1 VARAQREYPF
11 KKIKWLMM
19 TLLRIGK
26 VNIRTETTFLDFYS
40 FQPQLNGDVDNGQ
53 DQYLMWYVS

>member
-1 VARAQREYPF
+1 MRTPF

-26 VNIRTETTFLDFYS
+26 VNIRTETTFLNFYS
-40 FQPQLNGDVDNGQ
+40 SQPQLNGDVGNGQ
-53 DQYLMWYVS
+53 DQYLMSYVS